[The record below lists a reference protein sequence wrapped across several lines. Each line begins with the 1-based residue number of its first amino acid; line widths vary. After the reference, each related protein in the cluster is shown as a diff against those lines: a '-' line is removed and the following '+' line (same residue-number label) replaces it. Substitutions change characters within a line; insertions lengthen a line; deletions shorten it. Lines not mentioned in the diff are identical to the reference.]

1 MANVQ
6 LADNLRRLRKQHNYT
21 QEQLSRKL
29 NITHQAYSN
38 YETGIRDPNIHLLAK
53 LAWIHK
59 VSLDSLVTQSCS
71 AESVTAD
78 QTKNYFCIKIENSKN
93 DIFLTKEE
101 VNFLLKYRSATDS
114 DRKLMHDILNKKN

>member
-38 YETGIRDPNIHLLAK
+38 YENGVRDPNIHLLAEI
-53 LAWIHK
+53 AWIHR

-71 AESVTAD
+71 TEFSTMD
-78 QTKNYFCIKIENSKN
+78 QTKTYFCIKIENSRD
-93 DIFLTKEE
+93 DILLTREE
-101 VNFLLKYRSATDS
+101 VNFLLKYRSATDN
-114 DRKLMHDILNKKN
+114 DRKLVHEVLSTNK